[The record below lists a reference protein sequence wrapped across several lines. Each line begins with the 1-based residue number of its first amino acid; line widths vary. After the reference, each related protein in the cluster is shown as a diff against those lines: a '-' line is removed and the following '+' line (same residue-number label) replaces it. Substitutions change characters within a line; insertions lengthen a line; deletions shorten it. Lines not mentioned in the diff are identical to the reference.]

1 MKTNNDGYKEIIDFL
16 DAYNEC
22 FYEKDIEKLKKF
34 YDTKNNRL
42 IYFDNH
48 KNNDTYDLEQHLKLV
63 SDFFKYGKETESGG
77 VEPLIIENTHV
88 FYTEKSACL
97 CYLARYQSF
106 PDPAVRCTL
115 YLERVD
121 KEWKIIHVHCSFEPN
136 R

>member
-48 KNNDTYDLEQHLKLV
+48 KNNDTYDLEQHLPSYLRELRSTTAAAAKP
-63 SDFFKYGKETESGG
+63 SAAPAGYG
-77 VEPLIIENTHV
+77 
-88 FYTEKSACL
+88 
-97 CYLARYQSF
+97 
-106 PDPAVRCTL
+106 
-115 YLERVD
+115 
-121 KEWKIIHVHCSFEPN
+121 
-136 R
+136 